1 MVLTLVANFL
11 SGQQSPRSR
20 HWKESRMTLEPDVDV
35 RTLSSFIEEL
45 AGPRGNVWVIR
56 AQNASESTLINA
68 LKKGGLELQKLTEA
82 SVPGTTLGIVSST
95 FISRL
100 IRSHCSV
107 HYLAVYVDDPA
118 TVPRALFEFL
128 RATDLLQEGQ
138 AVLVVARPQ
147 STSVQTIIVW
157 ASSNVSLHTGKIEN
171 ADELWKNH
179 AIPLL

>member
-35 RTLSSFIEEL
+35 RTLSSFIEEV

-68 LKKGGLELQKLTEA
+68 LKKGGLELQSLQRLLF
-82 SVPGTTLGIVSST
+82 LGL
-95 FISRL
+95 RL
-100 IRSHCSV
+100 GF
-107 HYLAVYVDDPA
+107 AVYVDDPA

-128 RATDLLQEGQ
+128 KATDLLQEGQ